1 VTVTSIPAKHYKSTG
16 CRVPPGDPEIQTRI
30 NEDNVMLPIQDA
42 SRLGI
47 RKSLMLFVFSISL
60 LFLLT
65 PLAQPQQ
72 HDMDNMPGMKMEMPA
87 APENP
92 AQAAK
97 RVADKQES
105 EFNHHLAGLFV
116 VLAGIFILAESH
128 LVKRWPVVRYAWS
141 MCFLAAGL
149 FVLVYSDTEIW
160 PFGPQTP
167 WYAITNNAEDLQH
180 KIFAMILLALGYVEL
195 QRARGRLKAPWAAW
209 FFPAVGAAGA
219 ILLLFHVHGGNM
231 QEPHAMET
239 MERIQRQHHWFAATG
254 FGVALTNGLAG
265 LTKTPQEWKHFFR
278 TAWPALLIILGVL
291 LTLYTE

>member
-1 VTVTSIPAKHYKSTG
+1 
-16 CRVPPGDPEIQTRI
+16 
-30 NEDNVMLPIQDA
+30 MLPIQDA
-42 SRLGI
+42 SPLGI

-87 APENP
+87 ASENP
-92 AQAAK
+92 EQAAK

-128 LVKRWPVVRYAWS
+128 LVKRWPVLRYAWS

-149 FVLVYSDTEIW
+149 FVLVFSDTEIW

-254 FGVALTNGLAG
+254 FGIALTNGLAG
-265 LTKTPQEWKHFFR
+265 LTKTPQEWQHFFR